1 VIRIRNLTV
10 RYVDQTALQDVSFDV
25 RPGECLVVTGPSG
38 CGKSTLVRV
47 LTGLIPQVITAK
59 MDGEVQVA
67 GLDVPH
73 LPTAKVA
80 QQVGVVFQNP
90 RAHLFHLRV
99 AEEVAFGP
107 YNLGLEP
114 EEVAAR
120 VAWALEA
127 VGLSDLSGQNPAN
140 LSGGQIQRLAIAS
153 ALAMRPKVLVLDEP
167 TASLDA
173 PGTTNVINALARLR
187 AEYGLTIVLVEH
199 RLAEVRRLADRVL
212 VLDEGRVAALGA
224 FDAVLGDHDLLHRY
238 GLRRPTEEALMSWPE
253 LLTPNGKPPAG
264 VQPLLEFQNLTAG
277 YNGHPAVHEI
287 NLGFYL
293 GEFAALVGDNGAGK
307 STLALAAAGLIRPM
321 SGHLLFDHKT
331 RPRPGLDIALLFQ
344 NPADQ
349 LFTDSVDEEVAF
361 GPRNYRCFDP
371 EWHHQ
376 TLANA
381 DLLALRERR
390 PFSLSM
396 GQQQRTAL
404 ASCLALRP
412 RMVILDEPTLG
423 QDWRHLQ
430 QLMEFLIQ
438 LNRQGTAILLITHD
452 YKLVY
457 RYAQRVILMDAGRIL
472 LDGHIN
478 PVAQKTHAA
487 HDESTA
493 NERARPL
500 EEYRSGV
507 SP

>member
-1 VIRIRNLTV
+1 MIHVHELTV
-10 RYVDQTALQDVSFDV
+10 HYAEQAALQDVSFDV
-25 RPGECLVVTGPSG
+25 QAGECLVVTGPSG
-38 CGKSTLVRV
+38 CGKSTLARV
-47 LTGLIPQVITAK
+47 LTGLIPQVIPAEVE
-59 MDGEVQVA
+59 GEVEVA
-67 GLDVPH
+67 SLAVTH
-73 LPTAKVA
+73 LPTAETA
-80 QQVGVVFQNP
+80 QHVGVVFQNP

-99 AEEVAFGP
+99 ADEVAFGP
-107 YNLGLEP
+107 YNLGLAA
-114 EEVAAR
+114 EEVEAR

-127 VGLSDLSGQNPAN
+127 VGLNNLSEQNPAC

-173 PGTTNVINALARLR
+173 PGTTSVINALGRLR
-187 AEYGLTIVLVEH
+187 AEYGLTIVLIEH

-212 VLDEGRVAALGA
+212 VLDEGRVAALGT
-224 FDAVLGDHDLLHRY
+224 FEAVLGDYDLLRRY
-238 GLRRPTEEALMSWPE
+238 GLRRPTEEALMPWAD
-253 LLTPNGKPPAG
+253 LLMPNGKPPVG

-277 YNGHPAVHEI
+277 YNGHAAVHEV
-287 NLGFYL
+287 NLRFYPC
-293 GEFAALVGDNGAGK
+293 EFAALVGDNGAGK
-307 STLALAAAGLIRPM
+307 STLALAAAGLIRSM
-321 SGHLLFDHKT
+321 SGQLLFERGA

-349 LFTDSVDEEVAF
+349 LFTDSVDEEIAF

-404 ASCLALRP
+404 ASCLALHP

-430 QLMEFLIQ
+430 QLMEFLVR

-457 RYAQRVILMDAGRIL
+457 RYAQRVILMEAGRIL

-478 PVAQKTHAA
+478 PAAQKHTPPTMSFPRTIDA
-487 HDESTA
+487 HPIDQE
-493 NERARPL
+493 
-500 EEYRSGV
+500 
-507 SP
+507 